1 MARRTVR
8 LDVRQGRVLG
18 AQADRL
24 VPGQRRDTM
33 RVGERGAGQADWTR
47 VRGAAPGRRPL
58 SASNVR
64 VEGLDLGG
72 CFPFKSNRCGE
83 LREGLRAV
91 SAIGQ

>member
-18 AQADRL
+18 ARADRL
-24 VPGQRRDTM
+24 GPGRRTDTM

-58 SASNVR
+58 SASDVR
-64 VEGLDLGG
+64 VEGLDLGA
-72 CFPFKSNRCGE
+72 CFPFRSNRCGSCGK
-83 LREGLRAV
+83 GLRGV
-91 SAIGQ
+91 SAIVQ